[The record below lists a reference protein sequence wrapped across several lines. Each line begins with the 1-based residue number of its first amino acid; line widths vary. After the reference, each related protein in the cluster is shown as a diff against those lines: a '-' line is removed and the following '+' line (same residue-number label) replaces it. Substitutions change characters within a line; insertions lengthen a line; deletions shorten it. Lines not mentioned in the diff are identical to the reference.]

1 MPVTLKVEC
10 GSLPPPGQLL
20 ADLCQRVGF
29 AGVACAALIKEPKM
43 AQQWSQDFTYHFYL
57 PILSTTG
64 VELFLTTESC
74 LITALPLASPPDMR
88 LALELVREILQ
99 YGGGAISSSD
109 GLSANSAAEF
119 RSVFSDEWV
128 ANYMAGT
135 VDRLYGA
142 LSEAP
147 RTVLILSG
155 PARPFYFGER
165 LATAAINAVG
175 DDPLHLADYI
185 WQRMRRTQ
193 YVLEMPEREKYALS
207 TVYSLRVPGQEGK
220 EAAYFPS
227 LQGVLVPKVD
237 FLAMDGDKVG
247 DLKLLPSGR
256 FSQVLPQ
263 LLSPA
268 EYEELDEVQYTLAP
282 LKDSRYTS
290 LVKELGQY
298 CI

>member
-10 GSLPPPGQLL
+10 GSLPPPGQLI

-29 AGVACAALIKEPKM
+29 AGVACAALVKEPKM
-43 AQQWSQDFTYHFYL
+43 ALQWSQDFSYHFYL

-74 LITALPLASPPDMR
+74 LITALPLASPPDMK

-119 RSVFSDEWV
+119 RTVFSEDWV
-128 ANYMAGT
+128 TGYIAGT

-142 LSEAP
+142 LSQAP
-147 RTVLILSG
+147 RTVLILTG
-155 PARPFYFGER
+155 PVRPFYFGDR
-165 LATAAINAVG
+165 LATAALNTVG
-175 DDPLHLADYI
+175 DDALDLAQYI
-185 WQRMRRTQ
+185 WERMRRTQ
-193 YVLEMPEREKYALS
+193 YILDMPEREKFAIS

-247 DLKLLPSGR
+247 DLRLLPSGR
-256 FSQVLPQ
+256 FTQVLPE
-263 LLSPA
+263 LLSA
-268 EYEELDEVQYTLAP
+268 EEYEQLDEVQYTLSP
-282 LKDSRYTS
+282 LKDSRYAA
-290 LVKELGQY
+290 LVKDLHQY
-298 CI
+298 CL

>member
-29 AGVACAALIKEPKM
+29 AGVACAALINEPKM

-119 RSVFSDEWV
+119 RSVFSDDWV

-175 DDPLHLADYI
+175 DDPLHLAEYI

-193 YVLEMPEREKYALS
+193 YVLEMPEREMYALS

-237 FLAMDGDKVG
+237 FLAMDSDKVG

-256 FSQVLPQ
+256 FAQVFPQ
-263 LLSPA
+263 HLSPE

-282 LKDSRYTS
+282 LKDSRYTT